1 MGVCV
6 CVLGGKVGREGKC
19 LFSVVGDR
27 EGRGS
32 WGYGGKRE
40 GKGWLSVCVVG
51 EDRKGREWVGR
62 EDRKGREWV
71 VGEGMVKCLSVLR
84 LKKEGKGGNLRER
97 LGRERKGKE
106 WVNDLV

>member
-1 MGVCV
+1 M
-6 CVLGGKVGREGKC
+6 
-19 LFSVVGDR
+19 
-27 EGRGS
+27 
-32 WGYGGKRE
+32 
-40 GKGWLSVCVVG
+40 CVVG